1 MIWTAL
7 YSQHALADLAEQCM
21 LGVPVY
27 DKPLV
32 SGDPNSQPVTINA
45 DDSRADYPKSAL
57 FSGNVHIEQGNSTLT
72 AKEVEL
78 NQTENPGQ
86 TEPVR
91 TVTATGDVHYSDN
104 QIKLKGPKAW
114 SNLNTKDTDVYEGD
128 YQMVGRQGRGDA
140 DKMKMRGAN
149 RYTILKTAP
158 LPPVCRATT
167 AGAWSVPK

>member
-1 MIWTAL
+1 M
-7 YSQHALADLAEQCM
+7 
-21 LGVPVY
+21 
-27 DKPLV
+27 
-32 SGDPNSQPVTINA
+32 
-45 DDSRADYPKSAL
+45 
-57 FSGNVHIEQGNSTLT
+57 
-72 AKEVEL
+72 
-78 NQTENPGQ
+78 
-86 TEPVR
+86 R

-104 QIKLKGPKAW
+104 QIKLKGPKAR